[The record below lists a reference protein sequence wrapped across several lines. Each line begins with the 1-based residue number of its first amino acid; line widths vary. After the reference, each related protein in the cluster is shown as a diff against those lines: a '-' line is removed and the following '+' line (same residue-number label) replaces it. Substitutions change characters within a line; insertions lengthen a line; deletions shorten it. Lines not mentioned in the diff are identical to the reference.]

1 MRVSYDAV
9 ADAAYVELAGPVGDG
24 EAATTI
30 HSIAT
35 PGARGEV
42 ALDFDADGRLLGIEE
57 LGASAV
63 LPPSGLAAATRIDLE
78 PRRLHKA
85 LGFASAEP

>member
-1 MRVSYDAV
+1 MRVTYDPA

-30 HSIAT
+30 HSIMT
-35 PGARGEV
+35 PGDRGEV
-42 ALDFDADGRLLGIEE
+42 ALDFDADGRLLGIEV

-63 LPPSGLAAATRIDLE
+63 LPESVLADAVRI
-78 PRRLHKA
+78 
-85 LGFASAEP
+85 G

>member
-1 MRVSYDAV
+1 MTYDPV

-30 HSIAT
+30 HSITT
-35 PGARGEV
+35 PDDRGEV
-42 ALDFDADGRLLGIEE
+42 ALDFDADGRLLGIEV

-63 LPPSGLAAATRIDLE
+63 LPAAVLADAVRIASRAAETS
-78 PRRLHKA
+78 PRR
-85 LGFASAEP
+85 